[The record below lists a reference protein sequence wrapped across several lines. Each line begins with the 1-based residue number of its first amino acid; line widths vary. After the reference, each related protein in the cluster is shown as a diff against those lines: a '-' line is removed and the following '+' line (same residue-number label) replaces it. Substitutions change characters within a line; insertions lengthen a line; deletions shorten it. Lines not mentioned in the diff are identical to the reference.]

1 MNMLLHVN
9 QLDSYYGR
17 SQTLHG
23 VSLIVEEGELVCVL
37 GANGAGKSTLLKNI
51 IGLVKPRQGSIEFSG
66 RRIEQMAAFQI
77 VREGVTLCPED
88 KKIFPQ
94 MSVLKNLLLGAWVH
108 GSDHS
113 RIQKNLND
121 VFELFPILND
131 RQSQMAGT
139 LSGGEQ
145 QMMVIGRSLMSNPKL
160 LMLDEPSLGIA
171 PLVVARIFEVIREIN
186 RRGTTI
192 LLIEQNAS
200 ISLKTAT
207 RGYILET
214 GQVILE
220 GKADDLLQ
228 DEKVKKAYLGL

>member
-1 MNMLLHVN
+1 M
-9 QLDSYYGR
+9 
-17 SQTLHG
+17 T
-23 VSLIVEEGELVCVL
+23 
-37 GANGAGKSTLLKNI
+37 
-51 IGLVKPRQGSIEFSG
+51 
-66 RRIEQMAAFQI
+66 AFQI
-77 VREGVTLCPED
+77 VREGITLCPED

-94 MSVLKNLLLGAWVH
+94 MSVLKNLLLGAWIH

-121 VFELFPILND
+121 VFELFSILND

-145 QMMVIGRSLMSNPKL
+145 QMMVIGRSLMSNPQL

-192 LLIEQNAS
+192 LLVEQNAS
-200 ISLKTAT
+200 ISLKTAS
-207 RGYILET
+207 RAYIMET
-214 GQVILE
+214 GQLILE
-220 GKADDLLQ
+220 GKACDLLQ

>member
-1 MNMLLHVN
+1 MLRVD
-9 QLDSYYGR
+9 QVESFYGR

-23 VSLIVEEGELVCVL
+23 VSLSVEEKELICVL

-51 IGLVKPRQGSIEFSG
+51 AGLVKPRKGVVEFAG
-66 RRIEQMAAFQI
+66 RRIDQMPAHQI

-108 GSDHS
+108 GRDYP
-113 RIQKNLND
+113 RIQKNMVE
-121 VFELFPILND
+121 VFELFPILNE
-131 RQSQMAGT
+131 RKNQMAGT

-145 QMMVIGRSLMSNPKL
+145 QMLVIGRSLMSNPKL

-171 PLVVARIFEVIREIN
+171 PLVVERIFEVIREIN

-192 LLIEQNAS
+192 LLVEQNAS
-200 ISLKTAT
+200 ISLTTAG
-207 RGYILET
+207 RGYIMET
-214 GQVILE
+214 GRIVLS
-220 GKADDLLQ
+220 GSASTLLQ
-228 DEKVKKAYLGL
+228 DEKVKKAYLGI

>member
-1 MNMLLHVN
+1 MLLQVN

-17 SQTLHG
+17 SQTLRG
-23 VSLIVEEGELVCVL
+23 VSLTVEEGELICVL

-51 IGLVKPRQGSIEFSG
+51 IGLVKPRQGSIEFAG
-66 RRIEQMAAFQI
+66 RRIEQLPAFQI
-77 VREGVTLCPED
+77 VREGITLCPED

-192 LLIEQNAS
+192 LLVEQNAS

-220 GKADDLLQ
+220 GKAGDLLQ

>member
-1 MNMLLHVN
+1 MLLQVN
-9 QLDSYYGR
+9 QLNSYYGR

-23 VSLIVEEGELVCVL
+23 VSLTVEEGELVCVL

-113 RIQKNLND
+113 RIQKNIND